1 MNKPYQD
8 TNLLDFQ
15 KRYQTE
21 KIVGKSSLNFVGLK
35 ASFLLVVDIENTIL
49 SGDSKSLID

>member
-21 KIVGKSSLNFVGLK
+21 
-35 ASFLLVVDIENTIL
+35 ENCGEKL
-49 SGDSKSLID
+49 FRFNKKVFW